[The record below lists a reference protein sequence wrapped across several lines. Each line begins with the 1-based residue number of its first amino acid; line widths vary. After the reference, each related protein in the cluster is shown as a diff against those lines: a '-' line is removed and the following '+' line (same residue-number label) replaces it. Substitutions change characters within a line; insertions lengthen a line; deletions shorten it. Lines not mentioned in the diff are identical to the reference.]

1 MSVKESLDIIDDIDD
16 IDYLNGK
23 TNDNKDN
30 SDYTRDIS
38 DSNYDISGIF
48 TSVNEFNNYLNVGNG
63 YRFVDD
69 DTKHNDVL
77 VKNVFDDHT
86 NLIYQKSLN
95 QNEYVKSIENRF
107 KNLENNKIN
116 NELITR
122 ILKEETDIVEKEI
135 DNLDD
140 MKQEKTKMLKI
151 QEYSRKRRNH
161 QIFLLRVCSI
171 ILLVLFGIAILYR
184 MNVLGDT
191 VFVSLIGSGLAIMV
205 IFIGI
210 VTMDMMFRD
219 DHVYDEYKHTSLP
232 SHLYLN
238 RSNTSY
244 RDSSIPLHQQNDKK
258 QLDPDCD
265 E

>member
-1 MSVKESLDIIDDIDD
+1 MNITPLLDD
-16 IDYLNGK
+16 IDYLNDK
-23 TNDNKDN
+23 TTDND
-30 SDYTRDIS
+30 DYTKDIEN
-38 DSNYDISGIF
+38 SNYDLKDLFASVNNF
-48 TSVNEFNNYLNVGNG
+48 NDYLNDDDSVNENENKYEFGNS
-63 YRFVDD
+63 
-69 DTKHNDVL
+69 DTTHNDVL

-184 MNVLGDT
+184 MNILGDT
-191 VFVSLIGSGLAIMV
+191 VFVSLIGTGLAIMV

-210 VTMDMMFRD
+210 VAVDMMFRD

-258 QLDPDCD
+258 ELDPDCD

>member
-1 MSVKESLDIIDDIDD
+1 MNITPLLDN

-23 TNDNKDN
+23 TNDNNDN
-30 SDYTRDIS
+30 DDYTKDIEE
-38 DSNYDISGIF
+38 SNYDLKYLF
-48 TSVNEFNNYLNVGNG
+48 TSVNEFNNYL
-63 YRFVDD
+63 YD
-69 DTKHNDVL
+69 DTNPTKYEFGNSDTSHNDVL
-77 VKNVFDDHT
+77 VEDVFNDHT

-135 DNLDD
+135 DNLGD

-151 QEYSRKRRNH
+151 QEYSRKKRNH

-184 MNVLGDT
+184 MNIFGDT
-191 VFVSLIGSGLAIMV
+191 VFVSLIGTGLAIMV
-205 IFIGI
+205 IFICI
-210 VTMDMMFRD
+210 VAVVMMFRD

-258 QLDPDCD
+258 ELDPDCD

>member
-1 MSVKESLDIIDDIDD
+1 MNITPLLDD
-16 IDYLNGK
+16 IDYLNDK
-23 TNDNKDN
+23 TTDND
-30 SDYTRDIS
+30 DYTKDIE
-38 DSNYDISGIF
+38 DSNYDLKDLFASVNNF
-48 TSVNEFNNYLNVGNG
+48 NDYLNDDDSVNENENKYEFGNS
-63 YRFVDD
+63 
-69 DTKHNDVL
+69 DTTHNDVL

-184 MNVLGDT
+184 MNILGDT
-191 VFVSLIGSGLAIMV
+191 VFVSLIGTGLAIMV

-210 VTMDMMFRD
+210 VAVDMMFRD

-244 RDSSIPLHQQNDKK
+244 RDRSIPLHQQNDKK
-258 QLDPDCD
+258 ELDPDCD

>member
-1 MSVKESLDIIDDIDD
+1 MNITPLLDD
-16 IDYLNGK
+16 IDYLNDK
-23 TNDNKDN
+23 TTDND
-30 SDYTRDIS
+30 DYTKDIE
-38 DSNYDISGIF
+38 DSNYDLKDLF
-48 TSVNEFNNYLNVGNG
+48 ASVNNFNDYLN
-63 YRFVDD
+63 DD
-69 DTKHNDVL
+69 DSVIENENKYEFGNSDTTHNDVL

-184 MNVLGDT
+184 MNILGDT
-191 VFVSLIGSGLAIMV
+191 VFVSLIGTGLAIMV

-210 VTMDMMFRD
+210 VAVDMMFRD

-258 QLDPDCD
+258 ELDPDCD

>member
-1 MSVKESLDIIDDIDD
+1 MNITPLLDD
-16 IDYLNGK
+16 IDYLNDK
-23 TNDNKDN
+23 TTDND
-30 SDYTRDIS
+30 DYTKDIE
-38 DSNYDISGIF
+38 DSNYDLKDLFASVNNF
-48 TSVNEFNNYLNVGNG
+48 NDYLNDDDSVNENENKYEFGNS
-63 YRFVDD
+63 
-69 DTKHNDVL
+69 DTTHNDVL

-184 MNVLGDT
+184 MNILGET
-191 VFVSLIGSGLAIMV
+191 VFVSLIGTGLAIMV

-210 VTMDMMFRD
+210 VAVDMMFRD

-258 QLDPDCD
+258 ELDPDCD

>member
-1 MSVKESLDIIDDIDD
+1 MNITPLLDD
-16 IDYLNGK
+16 IDYLNRK
-23 TNDNKDN
+23 TTDND
-30 SDYTRDIS
+30 DYTTDIK
-38 DSNYDISGIF
+38 DSNYDLKDLF
-48 TSVNEFNNYLNVGNG
+48 ASVNNFNYYLN
-63 YRFVDD
+63 DD
-69 DTKHNDVL
+69 DNENKYEFSDMDTSHNDVL

-184 MNVLGDT
+184 MNILGDT
-191 VFVSLIGSGLAIMV
+191 VFVSLIGTGLAIMV

-210 VTMDMMFRD
+210 VAVDMMFRD

-244 RDSSIPLHQQNDKK
+244 KDSSIPLHQQNDKK
-258 QLDPDCD
+258 ELDPDCD

>member
-1 MSVKESLDIIDDIDD
+1 MNITPLLDD
-16 IDYLNGK
+16 IDYLNDK
-23 TNDNKDN
+23 TTDND
-30 SDYTRDIS
+30 DYTKDIE
-38 DSNYDISGIF
+38 DSNYDLKDLFASVNNF
-48 TSVNEFNNYLNVGNG
+48 NDYLNDDDSVNENENKYEFGNS
-63 YRFVDD
+63 
-69 DTKHNDVL
+69 DTTHNDVL

-116 NELITR
+116 NKLITR

-135 DNLDD
+135 DNLGD

-184 MNVLGDT
+184 MNIFGDT
-191 VFVSLIGSGLAIMV
+191 VFVSLIGTGLAIMV

-210 VTMDMMFRD
+210 VAVDMMFRD

-258 QLDPDCD
+258 ELDPDCD

>member
-1 MSVKESLDIIDDIDD
+1 MNITPLLDD
-16 IDYLNGK
+16 IDYLNDK
-23 TNDNKDN
+23 TTDND
-30 SDYTRDIS
+30 DYTKDIEN
-38 DSNYDISGIF
+38 SNYDLKDLFASVNNF
-48 TSVNEFNNYLNVGNG
+48 NDYLNDDDSVNENENKYEFGNS
-63 YRFVDD
+63 
-69 DTKHNDVL
+69 DTTHNDVL

-151 QEYSRKRRNH
+151 QEYS
-161 QIFLLRVCSI
+161 V
-171 ILLVLFGIAILYR
+171 
-184 MNVLGDT
+184 
-191 VFVSLIGSGLAIMV
+191 
-205 IFIGI
+205 
-210 VTMDMMFRD
+210 
-219 DHVYDEYKHTSLP
+219 E
-232 SHLYLN
+232 
-238 RSNTSY
+238 
-244 RDSSIPLHQQNDKK
+244 
-258 QLDPDCD
+258 

>member
-1 MSVKESLDIIDDIDD
+1 MNITPLLDD
-16 IDYLNGK
+16 IDYLNDK
-23 TNDNKDN
+23 TTDND
-30 SDYTRDIS
+30 DYTKDIE
-38 DSNYDISGIF
+38 DSNYDLKDLFASVNNF
-48 TSVNEFNNYLNVGNG
+48 NDYLNDDDSVNENENKYEFGNS
-63 YRFVDD
+63 
-69 DTKHNDVL
+69 DTTHNDVL

-184 MNVLGDT
+184 MNILGDT
-191 VFVSLIGSGLAIMV
+191 VFVSLIGTGLAIMV

-210 VTMDMMFRD
+210 VAVDMMFRD

-258 QLDPDCD
+258 ELDPDCD

>member
-48 TSVNEFNNYLNVGNG
+48 TSVNEFNNYLNSGSG
-63 YRFVDD
+63 YTFA
-69 DTKHNDVL
+69 DTDTSHNDVL

-122 ILKEETDIVEKEI
+122 ILKEETDIEEKEI
-135 DNLDD
+135 DN
-140 MKQEKTKMLKI
+140 
-151 QEYSRKRRNH
+151 
-161 QIFLLRVCSI
+161 
-171 ILLVLFGIAILYR
+171 
-184 MNVLGDT
+184 
-191 VFVSLIGSGLAIMV
+191 
-205 IFIGI
+205 
-210 VTMDMMFRD
+210 
-219 DHVYDEYKHTSLP
+219 
-232 SHLYLN
+232 
-238 RSNTSY
+238 
-244 RDSSIPLHQQNDKK
+244 
-258 QLDPDCD
+258 
-265 E
+265 

>member
-1 MSVKESLDIIDDIDD
+1 M
-16 IDYLNGK
+16 
-23 TNDNKDN
+23 
-30 SDYTRDIS
+30 
-38 DSNYDISGIF
+38 
-48 TSVNEFNNYLNVGNG
+48 
-63 YRFVDD
+63 
-69 DTKHNDVL
+69 
-77 VKNVFDDHT
+77 
-86 NLIYQKSLN
+86 IYQKSLN

-161 QIFLLRVCSI
+161 QIFLLRGCSI

-184 MNVLGDT
+184 MNILGDT
-191 VFVSLIGSGLAIMV
+191 VFVSLIGTGLAIMV

-210 VTMDMMFRD
+210 VAVDMMFRD

-258 QLDPDCD
+258 ELDPDCD